1 MDQLLVA
8 LDVDTSARAQEL
20 ADSLRDLVG
29 GFKIGSRLF
38 TGEGPAL
45 VRTLVERGDRV
56 FLDLKYHDI
65 PTVVGSALRAA
76 SALGAWMATVHAA
89 GGITMMQAAK
99 EGAEAGGG
107 HTRVVGVTVL
117 TSFDQATLDEVGVG
131 RPVANQVDALAALAA
146 EAGVDGVVASP
157 LELSRLRAQRG
168 ADFTIVTPGI
178 RNHVSGDDQSRTLS
192 AQEAIR
198 AGASYLVVGRPIIA
212 ARDPR
217 VAAEQICEQ
226 IASA

>member
-1 MDQLLVA
+1 
-8 LDVDTSARAQEL
+8 
-20 ADSLRDLVG
+20 
-29 GFKIGSRLF
+29 
-38 TGEGPAL
+38 
-45 VRTLVERGDRV
+45 
-56 FLDLKYHDI
+56 
-65 PTVVGSALRAA
+65 
-76 SALGAWMATVHAA
+76 
-89 GGITMMQAAK
+89 MMQAAK